1 MEKNLKLHTFDIQ
14 RMMIILIG
22 YRDFGE
28 VITEADVERY
38 LDTLGELNQM
48 CTEENGHELDI
59 TIHG

>member
-1 MEKNLKLHTFDIQ
+1 MEKNLKLHTYDIQ

-22 YRDFGE
+22 YRDFDE

-38 LDTLGELNQM
+38 LDTLGELNRM
-48 CTEENGHELDI
+48 CSEENGHELDV